1 MYEFHLRH
9 YDRAGVLKHAFLE
22 PLWARYTE
30 SVSGDEPLV
39 FALNADDPVIADIEE
54 FDIIEGRL
62 RNKDLGIEDS
72 GDFTRAF
79 VGILRYWDLETDD
92 DGLSFYTFY
101 APHERHILSWRSVLW
116 YAGIANRSEFNGAP
130 AETIMKTL
138 VQYNCTADASIANG
152 RQREGDLAAGMGIDI
167 TIAADAGAGESLSA
181 SVMGANLLSVLQKL
195 NGQAGGDFSLDWQGG
210 NDWEFDFHLGQL
222 GADKST
228 GADRVL
234 FSLKND
240 TMRNPRLRRRGA
252 QATTAIA
259 GGQGEGVDRMIAA
272 VDGPDYAAG
281 YDLETFVDARNEPA
295 AAGVAFRG
303 LAKLEDLRLS
313 EELTFDVLQ
322 TGNQFYSPIAVAGRK
337 TYRAG
342 DLVLAV
348 YGVEETRKVEQVI
361 VNWKAPQKDDPWQVS
376 IVTREVSYAGS

>member
-1 MYEFHLRH
+1 MSYEFHLRH
-9 YDRAGVLKHAFLE
+9 YDRLGILKNAFIE

-39 FALNADDPVIADIEE
+39 FGLNADNPVVADMEE
-54 FDIIEGRL
+54 FDIIEAWL
-62 RNKDLGIEDS
+62 RNTDLGIESSDN
-72 GDFTRAF
+72 FVRAF
-79 VGILRYWDLETDD
+79 VGILRHWDIETDD
-92 DGLSFYTFY
+92 DGVSFYTFY
-101 APHERHILSWRSVLW
+101 APHECHILSWRSVLW
-116 YAGIANRSEFNGAP
+116 YAGISNRSEFNVAP
-130 AETIMKTL
+130 AETIMKIL

-152 RQREGDLAAGMGIDI
+152 RQREGDLATGMGIDLVV
-167 TIAADAGAGESLSA
+167 AADVGGGESLSA
-181 SVMGANLLSVLQKL
+181 SVMGLNLLSVLQKL
-195 NGQAGGDFSLDWQGG
+195 NDQAGGDFSLNWQGS
-210 NDWEFDFHLGQL
+210 NDWLFDFHPGQL
-222 GADKST
+222 GIDKST

-259 GGQGEGVDRMIAA
+259 GGQGEGVDRQISA

-281 YDLETFVDARNEPA
+281 YDLETFVDARNEPTA
-295 AAGVAFRG
+295 TGREFRG
-303 LAKLEDLRLS
+303 LARLADLRLS

-322 TGNQFYSPIAVAGRK
+322 TSNQFYSPIAVTGRK

-348 YGVEETRKVEQVI
+348 YGVEEIRKVEQVI
-361 VNWKAPQKDDPWQVS
+361 ISWKVSQKDDLFQVS
-376 IVTREVSYAGS
+376 IVTREVS